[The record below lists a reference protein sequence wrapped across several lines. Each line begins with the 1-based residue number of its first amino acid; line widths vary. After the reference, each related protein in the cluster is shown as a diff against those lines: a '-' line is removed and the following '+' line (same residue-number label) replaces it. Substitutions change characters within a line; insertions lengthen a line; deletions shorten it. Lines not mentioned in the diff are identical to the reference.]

1 MLHQCWNATAFV
13 VELLQPQTSS
23 YTGCCI
29 SNIEKSCFQMW
40 NLNTRI
46 LQSPIGK
53 LGNIT
58 EKDSMRVLKQLSI
71 LLVWTKPC
79 WDFYVPQLFN
89 LSTAG
94 ALWKQLCGDDASWVL
109 TFMLTFTPTLCFEL
123 WNLSWLSALDIMDT
137 WRHNHV
143 EETTCCTSLVSFM
156 SLCQH
161 TKITETFRRW
171 RSRSVEFRW
180 AEGNGAFLLKTTY
193 WVGGGRPEG
202 GCLLVVVWVA
212 SEDRFY

>member
-1 MLHQCWNATAFV
+1 
-13 VELLQPQTSS
+13 
-23 YTGCCI
+23 
-29 SNIEKSCFQMW
+29 MW
-40 NLNTRI
+40 NLNTPI
-46 LQSPIGK
+46 LQSPFGK
-53 LGNIT
+53 LGNIM

-109 TFMLTFTPTLCFEL
+109 TFMLTFTPTLCSKL

-171 RSRSVEFRW
+171 RGRSVEFRMSW
-180 AEGNGAFLLKTTY
+180 RKWSLSIEEHLLGWWRTTRR
-193 WVGGGRPEG
+193 W
-202 GCLLVVVWVA
+202 LLACCGLSGIRRQVLLIRHRKKDAVSA
-212 SEDRFY
+212 KQSFKQTD

>member
-1 MLHQCWNATAFV
+1 
-13 VELLQPQTSS
+13 
-23 YTGCCI
+23 
-29 SNIEKSCFQMW
+29 MW

-46 LQSPIGK
+46 LQSPFGK
-53 LGNIT
+53 LGNVM

-171 RSRSVEFRW
+171 RSRSVEFRMSW
-180 AEGNGAFLLKTTY
+180 RKWSLSIEEHLLGWWRTTRR
-193 WVGGGRPEG
+193 W
-202 GCLLVVVWVA
+202 LLACCGLSGIRRQVLLIRHRKKDAVSA
-212 SEDRFY
+212 KQSFKQTD

>member
-1 MLHQCWNATAFV
+1 
-13 VELLQPQTSS
+13 
-23 YTGCCI
+23 
-29 SNIEKSCFQMW
+29 MW
-40 NLNTRI
+40 NLNTPI
-46 LQSPIGK
+46 LQSPVGK
-53 LGNIT
+53 LGNIM

-89 LSTAG
+89 VSTAG

-143 EETTCCTSLVSFM
+143 EETTCWTSLVSFM

-171 RSRSVEFRW
+171 RDRSVEFRMSW
-180 AEGNGAFLLKTTY
+180 RKWSLSIEDHLLGWWRTTRR
-193 WVGGGRPEG
+193 W
-202 GCLLVVVWVA
+202 LLSCCGLSVIRRQVLLIRHRKKDAVSA
-212 SEDRFY
+212 KQSFKQTD

>member
-1 MLHQCWNATAFV
+1 
-13 VELLQPQTSS
+13 
-23 YTGCCI
+23 
-29 SNIEKSCFQMW
+29 MW
-40 NLNTRI
+40 NLNTPI
-46 LQSPIGK
+46 LQSPVGK
-53 LGNIT
+53 LGNIM

-89 LSTAG
+89 VSTAG

-161 TKITETFRRW
+161 TKITETFRCW
-171 RSRSVEFRW
+171 RDRSVEFRMSW
-180 AEGNGAFLLKTTY
+180 RKWSLSIEDHLLGWWRTTRR
-193 WVGGGRPEG
+193 W
-202 GCLLVVVWVA
+202 LLACCGLSVIRRQVLLIRYRKKESVSA
-212 SEDRFY
+212 KQSFKQTD